1 MSVPQP
7 NPALAAEHHR
17 EHQEEASA
25 APATSGEKIA
35 LHKID
40 ATLTRTSS
48 IFADSSIE
56 QDEGQK
62 PGVQKRKW
70 YRKLNPLRLRKVP
83 SVPEER
89 TVCPEYGAN
98 ILSVILFQWMSPLM
112 NTGYLR
118 PLQLQDIWIV
128 NPNRSVYPLKT
139 KLIECFEWR
148 HKKGGKYPLLFAI
161 YDTFLFEFWLGGV
174 CQLFSALFMVFS
186 PYMTRYLIAYAT
198 EAYTAKAKH
207 QPEPNVSHGI
217 GFAIG
222 ITVMQICQSLC
233 TNQFI
238 YRGFLVGAQLRAVL
252 INVIFD
258 KTMKISNRAR
268 AGGSLTEAVRHEGGL
283 KTFEGSISG
292 QGWSNGRIIT
302 LMSVDADRINTAMG
316 MFHLMWSSPVI
327 IILAIILLCINIG
340 YSALSGFA
348 LLLLGIPS
356 LTIAIKSLLK
366 RRNSINNL
374 TDQRV
379 SLTQEILQSVRFVKF
394 FGWESSFMERL
405 RDIRRREIR
414 AVQILLAIR
423 NAILCVSLAM
433 PTFASMV
440 SFITYSLSQ
449 HVLTPA
455 PIFSSLALFNSLRM
469 PLMLF
474 PQVLGQVTDAW
485 TGLKRIQE
493 FLLEEEVT
501 EDIEWDDNM
510 EDAIQLE
517 GASFTWERTPPDE
530 LEQRVGKS
538 KKDGGKK
545 DVLVETP
552 ETPEDVIPFKISGL
566 DLSVKRNEL
575 VAVIGTVGS
584 GKTSLLAALAG
595 DMRLTEGSIRLGASR
610 AYCPQYAWIQNA
622 TVRENIS
629 FGKPY
634 DETWYNTVVDA
645 CALRPDFDV
654 FPNGDSTEIGE
665 RGITVSGGQKQR
677 LNIARAIYF
686 DSDIILMDDP
696 LSAVDAHVG
705 RHIMDQAICGLLKDK
720 CRILA
725 THQLHVLSR
734 CDRIVVMDDGHINAV
749 DTFDNLMRGNVL
761 FQRLMSTTTQDQEHD
776 KVNDH
781 AEEETDKIDKEEV
794 APAKKA
800 KCGRQTTLMQQE
812 DRATTTV
819 GWDVWKAYMMAS
831 GHILFPIFVVLT
843 IILTNAS
850 NIMTSFWLTYW
861 TSGKYNLTTGQYIA
875 GYASLAALQAIIM
888 FVYSTVLSVAG
899 TNASKNM
906 LQKAVTR
913 VLRAPMSFFDTT
925 PLGRITN
932 RFSKDVHVMD
942 NELGDAMRIYGLNIT
957 MITAIII
964 LIIVYFHYFAIAFG
978 PLLILFLVAANYY
991 RASARDMKRF
1001 ESVLRSHV
1009 FSRFSESISGV
1020 ASIRAYG
1027 LQDHFSRSISDA
1039 IDEMDGAYFLTF
1051 SNQRWLS
1058 VRLDAVGYVMVF
1070 VTGILVVTSRFNVS
1084 PSISGLVLSY
1094 ILAIVQMLQ
1103 FTIRQLAEVENS
1115 MNATERL
1122 HYYGTQ
1128 LEEEAPVHFG
1138 EVEPEWPTQ
1147 GRITFS
1153 DVQMRYRAGLPLV
1166 LRGLNMD
1173 IRGGERIGI
1182 VGRTGAGKSSIMSA
1196 LFRITELSG
1205 GRITI
1210 DGKDIA
1216 KIGLQDLRS
1225 RLAIIPQDPT
1235 LFRGTV
1241 RSNLDPFNEHNDLEL
1256 WDALRKAHLIGEKP
1270 EGGSDSDETDE
1281 EKKQTVKSQQQQ
1293 QQQQQTQ
1300 NTNRIQLD
1308 TTVDEEGLNFSLGQ
1322 RQLMALARALV
1333 RNSRIIICDE
1343 ATSSVDFETDRKIQ
1357 RTMATGFKGKTLLCI
1372 AHRLRTIITYDRI
1385 CVMDQGQI
1393 AELDTPLNLWKRQD
1407 GIFRSMCDR
1416 SGIVRENF
1424 FVVDV

>member
-1 MSVPQP
+1 
-7 NPALAAEHHR
+7 
-17 EHQEEASA
+17 
-25 APATSGEKIA
+25 
-35 LHKID
+35 
-40 ATLTRTSS
+40 
-48 IFADSSIE
+48 
-56 QDEGQK
+56 
-62 PGVQKRKW
+62 
-70 YRKLNPLRLRKVP
+70 
-83 SVPEER
+83 
-89 TVCPEYGAN
+89 
-98 ILSVILFQWMSPLM
+98 
-112 NTGYLR
+112 
-118 PLQLQDIWIV
+118 
-128 NPNRSVYPLKT
+128 
-139 KLIECFEWR
+139 
-148 HKKGGKYPLLFAI
+148 
-161 YDTFLFEFWLGGV
+161 
-174 CQLFSALFMVFS
+174 
-186 PYMTRYLIAYAT
+186 
-198 EAYTAKAKH
+198 
-207 QPEPNVSHGI
+207 
-217 GFAIG
+217 
-222 ITVMQICQSLC
+222 
-233 TNQFI
+233 
-238 YRGFLVGAQLRAVL
+238 
-252 INVIFD
+252 
-258 KTMKISNRAR
+258 MKISNRAR
-268 AGGSLTEAVRHEGGL
+268 AGGSLAEVADQDGL
-283 KTFEGSISG
+283 KIFEGSLSG
-292 QGWSNGRIIT
+292 QGWSNGRVIT
-302 LMSVDADRINTAMG
+302 LMSVDADRINTASG
-316 MFHLMWSSPVI
+316 MFHLMWSSPIV
-327 IILAIILLCINIG
+327 IILAIILLCVNIG

-356 LTIAIKSLLK
+356 LTMAIKSLLK
-366 RRNSINNL
+366 RRNSINHL

-405 RDIRRREIR
+405 RGIRRSEIR
-414 AVQILLAIR
+414 AIQVLLAIR

-493 FLLEEEVT
+493 YLLEEEVT
-501 EDIEWDDNM
+501 DDIKWDHGMD
-510 EDAIQLE
+510 EAIILE

-530 LEQRVGKS
+530 LDQKNGKS
-538 KKDGGKK
+538 KKDSGKK
-545 DVLVETP
+545 EALIEP
-552 ETPEDVIPFKISGL
+552 EVPEDLIPFKISDL
-566 DLSVKRNEL
+566 NLSVKRNEL
-575 VAVIGTVGS
+575 IAVIGTVGS

-610 AYCPQYAWIQNA
+610 AYCPQYAWIQNT
-622 TVRENIS
+622 TVRGNIS
-629 FGKPY
+629 FGKEF
-634 DETWYNTVVDA
+634 DESWYNTVVNA

-686 DSDIILMDDP
+686 DADIILMDDP

-734 CDRIVVMDDGHINAV
+734 CDRVVVMDDGRINAI
-749 DTFDNLMRGNVL
+749 DTFDNLMRDNLL
-761 FQRLMSTTTQDQEHD
+761 FQRLMSTTTQDQEND
-776 KVNDH
+776 KEKD
-781 AEEETDKIDKEEV
+781 EEEVEDEIDKLDKEEL
-794 APAKKA
+794 APVKKTKPGKQA
-800 KCGRQTTLMQQE
+800 ALMQQE
-812 DRATTTV
+812 DRATTAV
-819 GWDVWKAYMMAS
+819 GWEVWKAYMLAS
-831 GHILFPIFVVLT
+831 GHVLFPIFVVLA
-843 IILTNAS
+843 IVLTNAS

-888 FVYSTVLSVAG
+888 FIYSTVLSVAG

-906 LQKAVTR
+906 LQKAMTR

-957 MITAIII
+957 MIIAIII
-964 LIIVYFHYFAIAFG
+964 LIIFAIAFG

-1001 ESVLRSHV
+1001 ESILRSHV

-1039 IDEMDGAYFLTF
+1039 IDEMDSAYFLTF

-1058 VRLDAVGYVMVF
+1058 VRLDAVGYIMVF

-1128 LEEEAPVHFG
+1128 LEEEAPVHLG
-1138 EVEPEWPTQ
+1138 KVEPEWPTE

-1153 DVQMRYRAGLPLV
+1153 NAQMRYRAGLPLV

-1205 GRITI
+1205 GSITI
-1210 DGKDIA
+1210 DGKDIG

-1256 WDALRKAHLIGEKP
+1256 WDALRKSHLIGEQP
-1270 EGGSDSDETDE
+1270 EGGSEVEESDE
-1281 EKKQTVKSQQQQ
+1281 EKTQQQS
-1293 QQQQQTQ
+1293 Q
-1300 NTNRIQLD
+1300 NSNRIQLD

-1385 CVMDQGQI
+1385 CVMDQGRI
-1393 AELDTPLNLWKRQD
+1393 AELDAPLTLWEKQD

-1416 SGIVRENF
+1416 SGIVREDF
-1424 FVVDV
+1424 FADDDDV